1 MDDQPQ
7 SDESMSRWYGG
18 VPGQGWY
25 APGPGEV
32 VPASSDEETH
42 IEGTEIRFFYD
53 YGGGPLWDEG
63 GEIPNEPDWLH
74 RELGLS
80 SALIADLLAWVEIQ
94 DHRPPGPY
102 SVSEER
108 DEEQL
113 FRRIQQEL
121 KPGLQA
127 VRP

>member
-1 MDDQPQ
+1 
-7 SDESMSRWYGG
+7 MSRRYGG

-25 APGPGEV
+25 APDQGEAA
-32 VPASSDEETH
+32 PASSDEVTH
-42 IEGTEIRFFYD
+42 VEGAELRFFYD
-53 YGGGPLWDEG
+53 YGGGPLWG
-63 GEIPNEPDWLH
+63 KWGEIPNEPDRLH
-74 RELGLS
+74 RELGLG
-80 SALIADLLAWVEIQ
+80 SALIADLLAWVEVQ

-121 KPGLQA
+121 KPGLKV
-127 VRP
+127 VRH

>member
-1 MDDQPQ
+1 MNDRPP
-7 SDESMSRWYGG
+7 SDESMSQWFGG

-32 VPASSDEETH
+32 VPASSKEETH
-42 IEGTEIRFFYD
+42 MEGTKIRFFYD

-80 SALIADLLAWVEIQ
+80 SALIADLLAWVEVQ

-102 SVSEER
+102 SVGEER

-113 FRRIQQEL
+113 FRRIQKEL

-127 VRP
+127 VRR